1 MLIGEYQ
8 HIIDQKRRLAIPSK
22 LREDLGQKMILT
34 RGLDNCLFLYSLS
47 EWNKVVEK
55 LNHLPIGQ
63 EKTRSFVRLMLSG
76 AVDMELDSLGRI
88 LIPEYLKSYAE
99 LKKEAVIAGLYN
111 RLEIWDKSRWENYKG
126 KIEKNTDELAEK
138 LGELGVF

>member
-22 LREDLGQKMILT
+22 LREDLGQKMVLT
-34 RGLDNCLFLYSLS
+34 RGLDNCLFLFPMN
-47 EWNKVVEK
+47 EWSKVVEK
-55 LNHLPIGQ
+55 LNQLPLGQ

-76 AVDMELDSLGRI
+76 AVDIELDALGRI
-88 LIPEYLKSYAE
+88 LVPEYLKIYAG
-99 LKKEAVIAGLYN
+99 LGKQAVIAGLYN
-111 RLEIWDKSRWENYKG
+111 RLEIWDKVRWDGYKG

>member
-22 LREDLGQKMILT
+22 LREDLGQKMVLT
-34 RGLDNCLFLYSLS
+34 RGLDNCLFLFPMN
-47 EWNKVVEK
+47 EWSKVVEK
-55 LNHLPIGQ
+55 LNQLPIGQ

-76 AVDMELDSLGRI
+76 AVDIELDALGRI
-88 LIPEYLKSYAE
+88 LVPEYLKTYAG
-99 LKKEAVIAGLYN
+99 LGKQAVIAGLYN
-111 RLEIWDKSRWENYKG
+111 RLEIWDKVRWDNYKG